1 MLHDH
6 HVPSPKISLSKGGR
20 TVTVRIPVQLRH
32 RAGGKQIPW
41 SPAPRVG
48 HSLLKAVVRAHH
60 WREMLENGEYASAA
74 ELAKAE
80 KVNDSYVSR
89 ILRLSLLAPDIVEA
103 IAMGQQPR
111 SDLMICS
118 SRCRRCGHDNIPS
131 FSAPGSGPDNFLAAI
146 LSPAR
151 PGGCWLDAPPSQPRP
166 RGVCPEWSRDIANVP
181 KERDVQDGVDVGKRQ
196 L

>member
-74 ELAKAE
+74 ELEGREGQRLLRQSHLTAKPARARYRRG
-80 KVNDSYVSR
+80 NRDGT
-89 ILRLSLLAPDIVEA
+89 AA
-103 IAMGQQPR
+103 PR

-118 SRCRRCGHDNIPS
+118 SCCRRCGHDNIPS
-131 FSAPGSGPDNFLAAI
+131 FSSPGSGPDNFLAAI

>member
-89 ILRLSLLAPDIVEA
+89 ILRLSLLAPDIIEA
-103 IAMGQQPR
+103 IAMGQQP
-111 SDLMICS
+111 
-118 SRCRRCGHDNIPS
+118 P
-131 FSAPGSGPDNFLAAI
+131 APT
-146 LSPAR
+146 
-151 PGGCWLDAPPSQPRP
+151 
-166 RGVCPEWSRDIANVP
+166 
-181 KERDVQDGVDVGKRQ
+181 
-196 L
+196 